1 MSAAS
6 YQFQSCSVSPQFAFT
21 SGRRIIHHRSLS
33 ISSLQVSTI
42 DVDVGSSEEDDNI
55 RRRRRLMHRRQSN
68 NNNGL
73 LSWSD
78 IIPLSL
84 HATAC
89 FIIAIVISTY
99 EDYDVT
105 HTRPNPSTIRM
116 PTSTMTTTY
125 EKKGGGYSTFNFIG
139 AATRGM
145 GCTNRDNLSTFEEW
159 YGSSATTLQWK
170 PSYNEIMLHHRSERV
185 PRWKDMS
192 MKTYPVSMEQLE
204 DAVSTLYKSLEELD
218 ELKVMADNYMWDD
231 IRSYLEPI
239 TDGVATATTMWGT
252 DNDES
257 PPRSLTMALEYSMD
271 VLRTT
276 PIHVSST
283 TSGSKNVNELP
294 NLIGFDWGSCAL
306 RHCGAKADAQEAVAE
321 LYNEVGMLEPFEV
334 RFIIDVVER
343 SIRDVLAIIPDDI
356 KPHQKDG
363 TLVKYKPYVPYIA
376 QGASDGYDISPLLPE
391 YRPNSDYEYT
401 QTLSELRVDLSLEE

>member
-33 ISSLQVSTI
+33 ISSLQ
-42 DVDVGSSEEDDNI
+42 GSSEEDDNI

-125 EKKGGGYSTFNFIG
+125 EKKGGGYSTFYFIG

-145 GCTNRDNLSTFEEW
+145 GYTNRDNLSTFEEW

-218 ELKVMADNYMWDD
+218 ELKVMANNYMWDD

-239 TDGVATATTMWGT
+239 TDGVATATT
-252 DNDES
+252 
-257 PPRSLTMALEYSMD
+257 RSLTMALEYSMD
-271 VLRTT
+271 VLRTA
-276 PIHVSST
+276 PMHLSST

-321 LYNEVGMLEPFEV
+321 LYSELGMLESFEV
-334 RFIIDVVER
+334 LFIIDVVER
-343 SIRDVLAIIPDDI
+343 SIRDVLAIIPDAI

-363 TLVKYKPYVPYIA
+363 TLVQYKPYVPYIA
-376 QGASDGYDISPLLPE
+376 QAASDGYDISPLLPE

>member
-1 MSAAS
+1 
-6 YQFQSCSVSPQFAFT
+6 
-21 SGRRIIHHRSLS
+21 
-33 ISSLQVSTI
+33 VSTI
-42 DVDVGSSEEDDNI
+42 DVDVGSSDEDDI
-55 RRRRRLMHRRQSN
+55 REERRILIHRRQSN
-68 NNNGL
+68 NKHGL
-73 LSWSD
+73 LSWHD

-84 HATAC
+84 HAIAC

-116 PTSTMTTTY
+116 MPTSTMTMTSD
-125 EKKGGGYSTFNFIG
+125 KKEGIYSTFNFIG

-145 GCTNRDNLSTFEEW
+145 GYGYTNREFISTFEEW

-185 PRWKDMS
+185 PQWKDM
-192 MKTYPVSMEQLE
+192 MKMYPMSMEQLE
-204 DAVSTLYKSLEELD
+204 NAVKTLYTSLDELD
-218 ELKVMADNYMWDD
+218 ELKVMADNYMWDE
-231 IRSYLEPI
+231 IRSYLEPTI
-239 TDGVATATTMWGT
+239 DKVATITLGT

-257 PPRSLTMALEYSMD
+257 PRSLRMALEYSMD

-276 PIHVSST
+276 PIQHLSST
-283 TSGSKNVNELP
+283 TSASRNVNELP
-294 NLIGFDWGSCAL
+294 DIIGFDWGSCAL

-321 LYNEVGMLEPFEV
+321 LYSEVGMLEPFEV

-343 SIRDVLAIIPDDI
+343 SIRDVLANIPDNI

-363 TLVKYKPYVPYIA
+363 TLVQYKPYVPYIA
-376 QGASDGYDISPLLPE
+376 QRGSSDGYDISPLLPE

>member
-1 MSAAS
+1 M
-6 YQFQSCSVSPQFAFT
+6 
-21 SGRRIIHHRSLS
+21 
-33 ISSLQVSTI
+33 
-42 DVDVGSSEEDDNI
+42 DVDVGSSSDEDDI
-55 RRRRRLMHRRQSN
+55 REERRRLIQHRRQSN

-73 LSWSD
+73 LSWHD

-84 HATAC
+84 YAIVC
-89 FIIAIVISTY
+89 FIIAIGISTY

-116 PTSTMTTTY
+116 MPTSTMVTTTSSD
-125 EKKGGGYSTFNFIG
+125 KKEGIYSTFNFIG
-139 AATRGM
+139 AATKGM
-145 GCTNRDNLSTFEEW
+145 GYGITNRDNISTFEEW
-159 YGSSATTLQWK
+159 YGSSATTMQWK

-185 PRWKDMS
+185 PRWKDMTK
-192 MKTYPVSMEQLE
+192 MNTYPASMEQLE
-204 DAVSTLYKSLEELD
+204 DAVKTLYTSLDELD
-218 ELKVMADNYMWDD
+218 ELKVMADNYMWDE

-239 TDGVATATTMWGT
+239 TDKVATSTTLDT

-257 PPRSLTMALEYSMD
+257 PRSLTTALEYSMD
-271 VLRTT
+271 VLRTI
-276 PIHVSST
+276 PIQHFSST
-283 TSGSKNVNELP
+283 TTNVNELP
-294 NLIGFDWGSCAL
+294 DIIGFDWGSCAL
-306 RHCGAKADAQEAVAE
+306 RHCGAKADGQEAVAE
-321 LYNEVGMLEPFEV
+321 LYSEVGMLEPFEV

-363 TLVKYKPYVPYIA
+363 SIVQYKAYVPYIA
-376 QGASDGYDISPLLPE
+376 QGGSSAGYDVSPLLPE